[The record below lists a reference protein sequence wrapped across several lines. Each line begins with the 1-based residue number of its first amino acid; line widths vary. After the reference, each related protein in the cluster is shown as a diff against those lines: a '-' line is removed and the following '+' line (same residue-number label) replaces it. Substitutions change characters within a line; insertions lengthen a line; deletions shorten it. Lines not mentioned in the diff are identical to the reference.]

1 MSGAPDKAF
10 DPTTTFVDLTPG
22 DGARP
27 IPVTPDFWERLG
39 SGALTFEGRM
49 VSAHRMSADWGH
61 WEMHPRGEELLILTA
76 GAIDLILDEAGGERR
91 IRLEDR
97 AGFIIPRGVWHR
109 ADGARLP
116 R

>member
-10 DPTTTFVDLTPG
+10 DPTTTFVDLTPD

-49 VSAHRMSADWGH
+49 VSAVRAIGQGQPALSGKTFSIS
-61 WEMHPRGEELLILTA
+61 PVLT
-76 GAIDLILDEAGGERR
+76 
-91 IRLEDR
+91 
-97 AGFIIPRGVWHR
+97 
-109 ADGARLP
+109 
-116 R
+116 